1 MGGTV
6 GGRSCACAQL
16 SDTTC
21 HCNAHFDCCGQT
33 VFTFKY
39 VFASLELPIYGGTV
53 YNDKFQLLVNNVNY
67 AFLSDGKAVR
77 HMT

>member
-1 MGGTV
+1 VHNSLIQHAMQ
-6 GGRSCACAQL
+6 RSL
-16 SDTTC
+16 RLLW
-21 HCNAHFDCCGQT
+21 QT

-77 HMT
+77 HMNYELL